1 MSFDQIVEVVLNNG
15 MSVAI
20 ILYFLYK
27 DYKFNDSILKVLG
40 EVKEVLS
47 SLKTYHEVEGK

>member
-1 MSFDQIVEVVLNNG
+1 MQEMIEMITSNG
-15 MSVAI
+15 MSVVI
-20 ILYFLYK
+20 IGYFLFK

-47 SLKTYHEVEGK
+47 SLKTLHEVEGKEV